1 MGSCQP
7 LSGLWLLHF
16 VKWGA
21 TVDFYVE
28 NDKMKFMSLKDH
40 SGYCA
45 EIRLHGGKGSVGKSV
60 VKLL

>member
-1 MGSCQP
+1 M
-7 LSGLWLLHF
+7 
-16 VKWGA
+16 KWGA

-28 NDKMKFMSLKDH
+28 NDKMKFMCLKDH